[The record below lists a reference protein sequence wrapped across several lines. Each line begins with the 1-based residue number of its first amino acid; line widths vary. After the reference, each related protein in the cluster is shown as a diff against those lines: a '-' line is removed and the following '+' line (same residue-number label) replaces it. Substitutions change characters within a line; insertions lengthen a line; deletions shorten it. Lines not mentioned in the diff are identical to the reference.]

1 LHILS
6 ANALS
11 VVYLGFTISIPKPE
25 AYSIHKMVINLERGK
40 KQEKDRFAVRN
51 IWPYLD
57 KESACAIYTTLTK
70 KEKKAVD
77 AFMTEN
83 NMTFSSF

>member
-1 LHILS
+1 MFQGDRKVES
-6 ANALS
+6 FFALLF
-11 VVYLGFTISIPKPE
+11 VLY
-25 AYSIHKMVINLERGK
+25 K
-40 KQEKDRFAVRN
+40 KQEKDRLAVRN

-57 KESACAIYTTLTK
+57 KESAYAIYTTLTK
-70 KEKKAVD
+70 KEKKTVD